1 MQNLTHNTR
10 SALIKLASN
19 LPRGSH
25 ERRSILAG
33 LNRAAMVPDWQPVTG
48 AALQKAI
55 RIFGGQFRDR
65 GSLEGRLYAAKV
77 GRKTVF
83 ARDSGVIRLYVR
95 GDDDQIY
102 SMKVYDMNDRT
113 DLQILVRA
121 AAVGMTEEALRA
133 GVYTNGKVLSPLDP
147 DSIHITYVNPGRVRL
162 NVNAPNFAGSFEA
175 TADAGAPEKLSAL
188 LAKAGFAISPE
199 EIEAAIE
206 VA

>member
-65 GSLEGRLYAAKV
+65 GS
-77 GRKTVF
+77 
-83 ARDSGVIRLYVR
+83 
-95 GDDDQIY
+95 
-102 SMKVYDMNDRT
+102 
-113 DLQILVRA
+113 
-121 AAVGMTEEALRA
+121 
-133 GVYTNGKVLSPLDP
+133 
-147 DSIHITYVNPGRVRL
+147 
-162 NVNAPNFAGSFEA
+162 FEA
-175 TADAGAPEKLSAL
+175 TADAGAPEKLSGL